1 MALPKR
7 APVLHRA
14 PASSLM
20 RSLNVARIAPG
31 AVRQVDEGAEMDLE
45 LEGKTAIVTGGSRGI
60 GKAVARQLARE
71 GVQVVIAS
79 RGAEALEATAH
90 ELSEETGRRVIAV
103 PADTTDDESVR
114 GLVAGA
120 VYELGHVDI
129 LVNSAARVSGGGRP
143 PMLEE
148 ITHEAFLD
156 EMNTKVFGYLR
167 CAREVAPLMKA
178 QGWGRIINLSG
189 LAARSS
195 GSALGSMRNVS
206 VAALTKN
213 LADELGPH
221 GINVTVVHPG
231 TSRTE
236 RTPAM
241 IAAAMERDGVTAEE
255 AERRMANNSIR
266 RLVSAEE
273 IADVIA
279 FLASPRAVA
288 INGDAVAV
296 GGGAGNAIYY

>member
-1 MALPKR
+1 
-7 APVLHRA
+7 
-14 PASSLM
+14 
-20 RSLNVARIAPG
+20 
-31 AVRQVDEGAEMDLE
+31 MDLG
-45 LEGKTAIVTGGSRGI
+45 LQGKTAIVTGGSRGI

-71 GVQVVIAS
+71 GVAVVIAS
-79 RGAEALEATAH
+79 RSPEPLEATAA
-90 ELSEETGRRVIAV
+90 ELSAETGGRVIAV
-103 PADTTDDESVR
+103 PADTTDEASVR
-114 GLVAGA
+114 NLVARS
-120 VYELGHVDI
+120 VELLGRVDI

-143 PMLEE
+143 PGLAE

-167 CAREVAPLMKA
+167 CARELAPLMRA

-213 LADELGPH
+213 LADELGPY

-231 TSRTE
+231 VSRTE
-236 RTPAM
+236 RTPGM
-241 IAAAMERDGVTAEE
+241 IAAAIERDGITAEE

-273 IADVIA
+273 IADVIT
-279 FLASPRAVA
+279 FLASPRSVS

>member
-1 MALPKR
+1 
-7 APVLHRA
+7 
-14 PASSLM
+14 
-20 RSLNVARIAPG
+20 
-31 AVRQVDEGAEMDLE
+31 MDLG
-45 LEGKTAIVTGGSRGI
+45 LQGKTAIVTGGSRGI

-71 GVQVVIAS
+71 GVDVVIAS
-79 RGAEALEATAH
+79 RSAEPLEATAA
-90 ELSEETGRRVIAV
+90 ELSAETGRRIIAV
-103 PADTTDDESVR
+103 PTDTTDETSVR
-114 GLVAGA
+114 NLVARA
-120 VYELGHVDI
+120 VELLGRVDI

-143 PMLEE
+143 PALAE

-167 CAREVAPLMKA
+167 CAREVAPLMRA

-231 TSRTE
+231 VSRTE
-236 RTPAM
+236 RTPGM
-241 IAAAMERDGVTAEE
+241 VAAAVERDGITPEE
-255 AERRMANNSIR
+255 AERRMAGNSIR

-273 IADVIA
+273 IADVIT
-279 FLASPRAVA
+279 FLASPRSVS

>member
-1 MALPKR
+1 M
-7 APVLHRA
+7 
-14 PASSLM
+14 
-20 RSLNVARIAPG
+20 G
-31 AVRQVDEGAEMDLE
+31 D
-45 LEGKTAIVTGGSRGI
+45 
-60 GKAVARQLARE
+60 
-71 GVQVVIAS
+71 
-79 RGAEALEATAH
+79 
-90 ELSEETGRRVIAV
+90 
-103 PADTTDDESVR
+103 
-114 GLVAGA
+114 
-120 VYELGHVDI
+120 
-129 LVNSAARVSGGGRP
+129 
-143 PMLEE
+143 

-167 CAREVAPLMKA
+167 CAQQAAPLMQA

-195 GSALGSMRNVS
+195 GSALGSIRNVS

-213 LADELGPH
+213 LADELGPS

-236 RTPAM
+236 RTPSM
-241 IAAAMERDGVTAEE
+241 VAALVEREGITAEE

-279 FLASPRAVA
+279 FLASPRSVA